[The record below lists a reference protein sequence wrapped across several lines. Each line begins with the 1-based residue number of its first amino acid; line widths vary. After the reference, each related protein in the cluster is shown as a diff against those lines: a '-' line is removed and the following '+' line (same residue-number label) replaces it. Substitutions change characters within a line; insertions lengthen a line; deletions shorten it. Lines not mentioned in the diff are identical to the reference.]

1 MLKKFVHIAGK
12 GGAQFATISFFN
24 KFLSPYQEID
34 ICEIHF
40 G

>member
-24 KFLSPYQEID
+24 KFLSPLPRNR
-34 ICEIHF
+34 HL
-40 G
+40 